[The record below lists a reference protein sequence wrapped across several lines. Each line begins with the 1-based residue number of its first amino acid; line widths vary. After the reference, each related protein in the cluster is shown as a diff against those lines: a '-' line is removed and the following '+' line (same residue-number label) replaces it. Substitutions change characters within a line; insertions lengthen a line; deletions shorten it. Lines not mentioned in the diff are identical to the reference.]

1 MNPPDS
7 EGTVVWRLSTL
18 ERELKDERAAR
29 RRDVEKLDGEKADAK
44 DVARLA
50 QEIADLR
57 AQTAAD
63 SKANRQTLQWFMGIV
78 AAAVLA
84 FAAIAVQL
92 IGAG

>member
-7 EGTVVWRLSTL
+7 EATVAWRVSSL
-18 ERELKDERAAR
+18 ERALNEEREAR
-29 RRDVEKLDGEKADAK
+29 RRAVDKLDGEKADAK

-57 AQTAAD
+57 VQTAAD